1 MEEFEYDRNEIIL
14 LFIQRNEKPCHD
26 HYSFMEKALE
36 CGMGEFEYNRN
47 ENESEIVLLFV
58 QGNEK
63 PCHNHSSFM
72 ERALEYGMREFE
84 YDRNE
89 WKWIN
94 YPKIWKR
101 EIKSLFGNSF

>member
-14 LFIQRNEKPCHD
+14 LFIQ
-26 HYSFMEKALE
+26 
-36 CGMGEFEYNRN
+36 
-47 ENESEIVLLFV
+47 
-58 QGNEK
+58 GNEK
-63 PCHNHSSFM
+63 PCHNHFSFM
-72 ERALEYGMREFE
+72 ERALEYGMGEFE

-101 EIKSLFGNSF
+101 EIKSLLVIVFKNRFMFFRIKIIFKFKKYINFW